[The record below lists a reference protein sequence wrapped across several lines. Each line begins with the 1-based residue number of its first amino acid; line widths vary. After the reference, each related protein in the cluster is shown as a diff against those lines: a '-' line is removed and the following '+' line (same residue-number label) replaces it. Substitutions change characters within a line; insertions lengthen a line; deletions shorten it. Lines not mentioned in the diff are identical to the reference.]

1 MSTARFTLHR
11 RKSSVVLLVLRVLAA
26 LVLWAPIPAALV
38 VAHEVGTIVGA
49 GECPR
54 TLVVPVESV
63 PSRVV
68 TARGLVAG
76 GVQRGQR
83 EWVQFNELSPAF
95 IRAVVASED
104 ATFFEHGGVDP
115 RGVARAFVA
124 NRQAG
129 RVVQGGSTITQQV
142 AKSFVGDER
151 TLQRKIDEVVV
162 ARMIERQFSKADI
175 FEAYVNRLYWGSG
188 AYGIG
193 AAAELYFG
201 IQPSALDEA
210 QSAFLASMIP
220 APGRFR
226 PFDDPASA
234 RVRRNRV
241 LSRMIVAG
249 LCDERVCSRARVSEL
264 ALRPSRTD
272 WVDDRSVE
280 RMALAELRSRVDS
293 ERDWRQ
299 GALRIETTLDMARQR
314 RAQHSVLENVLALD
328 RRQGLRERLGAGDPT
343 SESLRQALAAFPEGS
358 VLSPV
363 VIDAMEDGQV
373 SIFDGHQSRMLSS
386 DAWNWAVPWREDAR
400 NHGQELRR
408 AADAWAV
415 GDVMLFDGEYLL
427 QIPLPTGSFGSLDV
441 LDAAL
446 ETVVGGLGEPSDEFD
461 RFRQG
466 CRQPGS
472 TFKPIVYSAALDRGF
487 TLATMLRD
495 APVEY
500 ELGPQESWRPR
511 NADSRFTGHIPL
523 MQAITWSR
531 NLPMLEVFRSV
542 GYTDTVRRARALG
555 LDSPLE
561 DVESLALGASCA
573 APEEMLRVFGTFARG
588 GYRPN
593 PFLVDRVLD
602 AQGRVVYRSQSVT
615 RVGNSAGERTW
626 RIWNQ
631 RETVEERTLSGSNAW
646 LMGWLLERV
655 VREGTGSENGG
666 PGFVAAGKT
675 GTTTAYDAW
684 FAGYT
689 ARDVAIAWVGTDR
702 NRRPLGR
709 RESGGRLA
717 MPMWA
722 NALFAPPEGLPLR
735 APMPDDELEMVGIDP
750 ESGLRA
756 GQGRWSIEV
765 PFRLGTA
772 PTQQAASA
780 ADQQLFELDR
790 VGREF

>member
-1 MSTARFTLHR
+1 M
-11 RKSSVVLLVLRVLAA
+11 LVFRVLVS
-26 LVLWAPIPAALV
+26 LTLWAPLPLGLV
-38 VAHEVGTIVGA
+38 AAHEVGALVAA

-68 TARGLVAG
+68 TARGLTAG

-83 EWVQFNELSPAF
+83 DWVAFAELSPAF
-95 IRAVVASED
+95 VRAVVASED

-115 RGVARAFVA
+115 RGVARAFMA
-124 NRQAG
+124 NRRAG

-201 IQPSALDEA
+201 VAPSELDEA

-226 PFDDPASA
+226 PFDDPEGA
-234 RVRRNRV
+234 RQRRDRV
-241 LSRMIVAG
+241 LTRMVVAG
-249 LCDERVCSRARVSEL
+249 LCEEAVCSRARSMPL
-264 ALRPSRTD
+264 LLRPSRTD
-272 WVDDRSVE
+272 WVDDPSIE
-280 RMALAELRSRVDS
+280 RMALQELRSRVDP

-299 GALRIETTLDMARQR
+299 GALRIETTIDMARQR
-314 RAQHSVLENVLALD
+314 RAQQSVLTNVLALD
-328 RRQGLRERLGAGDPT
+328 RRQGLRQRLGAGDVDN
-343 SESLRQALAAFPEGS
+343 EGLRAALAGIRPDSA
-358 VLSPV
+358 LRV
-363 VIDAMEDGQV
+363 VIIEAVDASGVTVFDGQR
-373 SIFDGHQSRMLSS
+373 SISLDADG
-386 DAWNWAVPWREDAR
+386 WNWAVPWREDAR
-400 NHGQELRR
+400 NHGDSIRR
-408 AADAWAV
+408 ASDAWAV
-415 GDVMLFDGEYLL
+415 GDVMLFDGEGLA
-427 QIPLPTGSFGSLDV
+427 QNPLPTGAFGSMDV

-446 ETVVGGLGEPSDEFD
+446 ETVVGGLSAPADEFD

-472 TFKPIVYSAALDRGF
+472 TFKPIVYSAALDRGY

-495 APVEY
+495 APIEY

-511 NADSRFTGHIPL
+511 NADSRFNGHIPL

-531 NLPMLEVFRSV
+531 NLPMLEVYRNV
-542 GYTDTVRRARALG
+542 GYSDTVRRARELG

-588 GYRPN
+588 GYRPA
-593 PFLVDRVLD
+593 PFVVDRVVD
-602 AQGRVVYRSQSVT
+602 ARGRVIYRSQSSARVT
-615 RVGNSAGERTW
+615 VGAGERMLRMW
-626 RIWNQ
+626 HH
-631 RETVEERTLSGSNAW
+631 REAVAGRTITRSNAW

-655 VREGTGSENGG
+655 VAEGTGSENGG
-666 PGFVAAGKT
+666 PGFEAAGKT

-722 NALFAPPEGLPLR
+722 GALFAPPAGLPLR
-735 APMPDDELEMVGIDP
+735 APLPAEELEMVGIDP

-756 GQGRWSIEV
+756 GLGRWSVAV

-772 PTQQAASA
+772 PMEQAASA
-780 ADQQLFELDR
+780 ADQQLFEIDR

>member
-1 MSTARFTLHR
+1 MAHPRFKLHR
-11 RKSSVVLLVLRVLAA
+11 RKSSLILLGVRLVVA
-26 LVLWAPIPAALV
+26 LVLWLPIPAALI
-38 VAHEVGTIVGA
+38 AASEIGAIVGA
-49 GECPR
+49 GECPA
-54 TLVVPVESV
+54 TLLVPVESV

-68 TARGLVAG
+68 TARGLTAG

-83 EWVQFNELSPAF
+83 DWVTFDELSPAF
-95 IRAVVASED
+95 VRAVIASED

-115 RGVARAFVA
+115 RGVARAFMA
-124 NRQAG
+124 NRRAG

-162 ARMIERQFSKADI
+162 ARMIERQFSKARI

-188 AYGIG
+188 AYGVG

-201 IQPSALDEA
+201 VTPAELDEA

-226 PFDDPASA
+226 PFDDPEGA
-234 RVRRNRV
+234 RQRRDRV
-241 LSRMIVAG
+241 LTRMVVAG
-249 LCDERVCSRARVSEL
+249 LCDERVCSRARSMPL
-264 ALRPSRTD
+264 SLRPSQAD
-272 WVDDRSVE
+272 WVDDPSVE
-280 RMALAELRSRVDS
+280 RLALHELRAAVDP

-299 GALRIETTLDMARQR
+299 GALWIETTLDMARQR
-314 RAQHSVLENVLALD
+314 RAQRSVLENVLALD
-328 RRQGLRERLGAGDPT
+328 RRQGLRQRLGHADPG
-343 SESLRQALAAFPEGS
+343 SEGLRAALAAFDTGS
-358 VLSPV
+358 ALRPV
-363 VIDAMEDGQV
+363 VIESV
-373 SIFDGHQSRMLSS
+373 ESSSVTVFDGERSVEVG
-386 DAWNWAVPWREDAR
+386 AVGWNWAVPWREDAR
-400 NHGQELRR
+400 NHGDELGR
-408 AADAWAV
+408 ASDAWEV
-415 GDVMLFDGEYLL
+415 GDVMLFDGEHLT
-427 QIPLPTGSFGSLDV
+427 QMPLPTGAFGSLDV
-441 LDAAL
+441 LDGAL
-446 ETVVGGLGEPSDEFD
+446 ETVVGGLGSPSDEFD

-472 TFKPIVYSAALDRGF
+472 TFKPIVYSAALDRGY

-495 APVEY
+495 APIEY

-511 NADSRFTGHIPL
+511 NADSRFNGHIPL

-531 NLPMLEVFRSV
+531 NLPMLEVYRYV
-542 GYTDTVRRARALG
+542 GYADTVRRARELG

-588 GYRPN
+588 GYRPA
-593 PFLVDRVLD
+593 PFVVDRVVD
-602 AQGRVVYRSQSVT
+602 AQGRVVYRSQSLT
-615 RVGNSAGERTW
+615 RATNGAGERTLRMW
-626 RIWNQ
+626 HH
-631 RETVEERTLSGSNAW
+631 REAVVGRTITASNAW

-655 VREGTGSENGG
+655 VAEGTGSENGG
-666 PGFVAAGKT
+666 PGFEAAGKT

-689 ARDVAIAWVGTDR
+689 ARDVAVAWVGTDR

-722 NALFAPPEGLPLR
+722 SALFPPPEGVPLR
-735 APMPDDELEMVGIDP
+735 APMPADELELVGIDP

-756 GQGRWSIEV
+756 GLGRWSVPV

-772 PTQQAASA
+772 PMEQAASA
-780 ADQQLFELDR
+780 ADQQLFEIDR